1 MEIQITVNGQ
11 KHVLNVN
18 PKESL
23 LHILRDQL
31 ELTGTKNGCSQG
43 HCGACTVILNGE
55 AVKSCLIRSK
65 KLNEAKIVTIEGISP
80 KFVGDQLHPI
90 QQAFIETAAVQ
101 CGFCT
106 PGFIMELYG
115 LYEKS
120 SNVSE
125 EEIKSKLQGHLCRC
139 TGYKP
144 IIDAALLAQELLK
157 IRNYKY

>member
-1 MEIQITVNGQ
+1 MEIKLTVNGQ
-11 KHVLNVN
+11 KHVLEVD

-23 LHILRDQL
+23 LNILREHL
-31 ELTGTKNGCSQG
+31 GLIGTKNGCSQG

-65 KLNEAKIVTIEGISP
+65 KVNGAEIVTIEGISA
-80 KFVGDQLHPI
+80 KFPGEQLHPI
-90 QQAFIETAAVQ
+90 QEAFIETAAVQ

-115 LYEKS
+115 LYEKRL
-120 SNVSE
+120 NVSE

-139 TGYKP
+139 TGYEP

-157 IRNYKY
+157 MKNLKG

>member
-1 MEIQITVNGQ
+1 MEIHLIINGQ
-11 KHVLNVN
+11 KQLLEVD

-23 LHILRDQL
+23 LNILREQL
-31 ELTGTKNGCSQG
+31 GLTGTKNGCSQG

-65 KLNEAKIVTIEGISP
+65 KLNGAEIVTIEGISR
-80 KFVGDQLHPI
+80 KFSADQLHPI

-115 LYEKS
+115 LYEK
-120 SNVSE
+120 NPNASE
-125 EEIKSKLQGHLCRC
+125 EDIKSKLQGHLCRC
-139 TGYKP
+139 TGYEP

-157 IRNYKY
+157 IRNPKG